1 MEVPKVMYV
10 LGVDGGGTKTTGVIS
25 DSSGHIYA
33 KEQVG
38 ATNQNGVDRNIIER
52 ELTSL
57 IESLKNQNPE
67 VFPQLGTAFAGM
79 SGVDRPDAKKVM
91 RNYLTKLLPEHTQ
104 IVIDNDGV
112 NALYSGTLGA
122 PGIVQISGTGSITFG
137 INVNGERKRVGGWG
151 YLIDDEGSGYGIGR
165 DALNA
170 VFKAFDGR
178 ASKTALTEMIL
189 THFNV
194 VQEPDLIKFIYEV
207 GKSRGVIAPLSK
219 LVAQAADRG
228 DEVSKQI
235 LFKSSVK
242 IADSIRSLKNQLFDE
257 RTVTVVLAG
266 GVFNRSDLI
275 MPDIKEALKNTN
287 CDVDLVKPQMEPVG
301 GAVIAALKHKN
312 IKLQDSFLEKIV
324 K

>member
-1 MEVPKVMYV
+1 MYV
-10 LGVDGGGTKTTGVIS
+10 LGIDGGGTKTTGVIS

-57 IESLKNQNPE
+57 MEALKNQNPE
-67 VFPQLGTAFAGM
+67 VFSQLGTVFAGM
-79 SGVDRPDAKKVM
+79 SGVERDDAKKVI
-91 RNYLTKLLPEHTQ
+91 RNYIAKLLPDHTR

-137 INVNGERKRVGGWG
+137 INANGERKRVGGWG
-151 YLIDDEGSGYGIGR
+151 YLIDDEGSGYAVGR

-170 VFKAFDGR
+170 VFKAYDGR
-178 ASKTALTEMIL
+178 ASETALTEMIL
-189 THFNV
+189 SHFKV
-194 VQEPDLIKFIYEV
+194 GQEPDLIKFIYEV
-207 GKSRGVIAPLSK
+207 GKSRAVIAPLSK
-219 LVAQAADRG
+219 LVVEAADRG
-228 DEVSKQI
+228 DEVAKQI
-235 LFKSSVK
+235 LYESSLK
-242 IADSIRSLKNQLFDE
+242 IADSIRSLKNQLFDDKP
-257 RTVTVVLAG
+257 VLVVLAG

-275 MPDIKEALKNTN
+275 VPVIEKVLKNTN
-287 CDVDLVKPQMEPVG
+287 CDVNLVKPQMEPVG

-312 IKLQDSFLEKIV
+312 ISLQESFLKEIV